1 MRDVHAMSRE
11 TLKTGRGIML
21 TLESISP
28 EQKSVLQAL
37 VSMATRPDQTGRNV
51 WSNSDGYPA
60 WHLECDRAELAAAC
74 RVPPDDFE
82 ARKAL
87 DRAIEALTRVRV
99 WSHEASDQVDCGPAL
114 VASKCYADPEC
125 TKWIGFR
132 FQLPCLLR
140 MIDWTSV

>member
-51 WSNSDGYPA
+51 WSNSDGYQLGIWSVIELNLRPPA
-60 WHLECDRAELAAAC
+60 AFLLMILRQESARSCD
-74 RVPPDDFE
+74 
-82 ARKAL
+82 
-87 DRAIEALTRVRV
+87 
-99 WSHEASDQVDCGPAL
+99 
-114 VASKCYADPEC
+114 
-125 TKWIGFR
+125 
-132 FQLPCLLR
+132 
-140 MIDWTSV
+140 